1 MADHFDPYLAYAKS
15 RGINIIKGGLDKVDF
30 KPDIIIL
37 SHVVEHWNN
46 FGEEIKK
53 LINQRSSPI
62 IINYQMNAG
71 PLPIGHWIFSEEC
84 GGRIIGEA
92 CHIFDLFSYFIDA
105 PATEVNTTALGGKRD
120 ISGEEEINRVAPLVK
135 EIRARSGGMISVDT
149 SKSAVADAAIKAGA
163 NMVNDVWALKK
174 DPEMVEVVA
183 SAKVYVVLM
192 HNDSNPSYSDVV
204 YDTIESLKKSVD
216 KAVRDGIPEDLIII
230 DPGIGFGKD
239 MRQNLTIL
247 RRLEEYKSI
256 GRPILVGTSRKST
269 IGNILQVPVHERTYG
284 TAASIA
290 IAIAKGTNIVRVHDV
305 GEMAQVCKM
314 SDAIIRE
321 GAQ

>member
-1 MADHFDPYLAYAKS
+1 MTELVFTDTGWEKKTYVMGIINATPDSFSGD
-15 RGINIIKGGLDKVDF
+15 GINGNIEAGVSQALSFYSEGADILDIGGESTRPQSLYGNVK
-30 KPDIIIL
+30 
-37 SHVVEHWNN
+37 
-46 FGEEIKK
+46 
-53 LINQRSSPI
+53 
-62 IINYQMNAG
+62 
-71 PLPIGHWIFSEEC
+71 
-84 GGRIIGEA
+84 
-92 CHIFDLFSYFIDA
+92 
-105 PATEVNTTALGGKRD
+105 D
-120 ISGEEEINRVAPLVK
+120 ISGEEEINRVVPLVK

-216 KAVRDGIPEDLIII
+216 KAVRDGISEDLIII

-314 SDAIIRE
+314 SDAIIKE

>member
-1 MADHFDPYLAYAKS
+1 MTELVFTDTGWEKKTYVMGIINATPDSFSGD
-15 RGINIIKGGLDKVDF
+15 GINGNIEAGVSQALSFYSEGADILDIGGESTRPQSLYGNVK
-30 KPDIIIL
+30 
-37 SHVVEHWNN
+37 
-46 FGEEIKK
+46 
-53 LINQRSSPI
+53 
-62 IINYQMNAG
+62 
-71 PLPIGHWIFSEEC
+71 
-84 GGRIIGEA
+84 
-92 CHIFDLFSYFIDA
+92 
-105 PATEVNTTALGGKRD
+105 D
-120 ISGEEEINRVAPLVK
+120 ISGKEEINRVVPLVK

-216 KAVRDGIPEDLIII
+216 EAVRDGIPEDLIII

>member
-1 MADHFDPYLAYAKS
+1 MTELVFTDTGWEKKTYVMGIINATPDSFSGD
-15 RGINIIKGGLDKVDF
+15 GINGNIEAGVSQALRFYSEGADILDIGGESTRPQSLYGNVK
-30 KPDIIIL
+30 
-37 SHVVEHWNN
+37 
-46 FGEEIKK
+46 
-53 LINQRSSPI
+53 
-62 IINYQMNAG
+62 
-71 PLPIGHWIFSEEC
+71 
-84 GGRIIGEA
+84 
-92 CHIFDLFSYFIDA
+92 
-105 PATEVNTTALGGKRD
+105 D

-135 EIRARSGGMISVDT
+135 EIRARSGGIISVDT

-192 HNDSNPSYSDVV
+192 HNDPNPSYSDVV

-216 KAVRDGIPEDLIII
+216 KAVMDGIPEDLIII

-239 MRQNLTIL
+239 MHQNLTIL

-290 IAIAKGTNIVRVHDV
+290 IAIAKH
-305 GEMAQVCKM
+305 
-314 SDAIIRE
+314 AI
-321 GAQ
+321 ALPLPC

>member
-1 MADHFDPYLAYAKS
+1 MTELVFTDTGWEKKTYVMGIINATPDSFSGD
-15 RGINIIKGGLDKVDF
+15 GINGNIEAGVSQALSFYSEGADILDIGGESTRPQSLYGNVK
-30 KPDIIIL
+30 
-37 SHVVEHWNN
+37 
-46 FGEEIKK
+46 
-53 LINQRSSPI
+53 
-62 IINYQMNAG
+62 
-71 PLPIGHWIFSEEC
+71 
-84 GGRIIGEA
+84 
-92 CHIFDLFSYFIDA
+92 
-105 PATEVNTTALGGKRD
+105 D
-120 ISGEEEINRVAPLVK
+120 ISGKEEINRVVPLVK

-192 HNDSNPSYSDVV
+192 HNDPNPSYSDVV

-216 KAVRDGIPEDLIII
+216 KAVMDGIPEDLIII

-239 MRQNLTIL
+239 MHQNLTIL

>member
-1 MADHFDPYLAYAKS
+1 MTELVFTDTGWEKKTYVMGIINATPDSFSGD
-15 RGINIIKGGLDKVDF
+15 GINGNIEAGVSQALRFYSEGADILDIGGESTRPQSLYGNVK
-30 KPDIIIL
+30 
-37 SHVVEHWNN
+37 
-46 FGEEIKK
+46 
-53 LINQRSSPI
+53 
-62 IINYQMNAG
+62 
-71 PLPIGHWIFSEEC
+71 
-84 GGRIIGEA
+84 
-92 CHIFDLFSYFIDA
+92 
-105 PATEVNTTALGGKRD
+105 D
-120 ISGEEEINRVAPLVK
+120 ISGKEEINRVVPLVK

-239 MRQNLTIL
+239 MHQNLTIL

>member
-1 MADHFDPYLAYAKS
+1 MVFTDTGWERKTYVMGIINATPDSFSGD
-15 RGINIIKGGLDKVDF
+15 GINGNIEAGVSQALSFYSEGADILDIGGESTRPQSLYGNVK
-30 KPDIIIL
+30 
-37 SHVVEHWNN
+37 
-46 FGEEIKK
+46 
-53 LINQRSSPI
+53 
-62 IINYQMNAG
+62 
-71 PLPIGHWIFSEEC
+71 
-84 GGRIIGEA
+84 
-92 CHIFDLFSYFIDA
+92 
-105 PATEVNTTALGGKRD
+105 D
-120 ISGEEEINRVAPLVK
+120 ISGKEEINRVVPLVK

-216 KAVRDGIPEDLIII
+216 KAVMDGIPEDLIII

-321 GAQ
+321 EAQ

>member
-1 MADHFDPYLAYAKS
+1 MTELVFTDTGWGKKTYVMGIINATPDSFSGD
-15 RGINIIKGGLDKVDF
+15 GINGNIEAGVSQALSFYSEGADILDIGGESTRPQSLYGNVK
-30 KPDIIIL
+30 
-37 SHVVEHWNN
+37 
-46 FGEEIKK
+46 
-53 LINQRSSPI
+53 
-62 IINYQMNAG
+62 
-71 PLPIGHWIFSEEC
+71 
-84 GGRIIGEA
+84 
-92 CHIFDLFSYFIDA
+92 
-105 PATEVNTTALGGKRD
+105 D
-120 ISGEEEINRVAPLVK
+120 ISGQEEINRVAPLVK

-216 KAVRDGIPEDLIII
+216 KAVRDGISEDLIII

-256 GRPILVGTSRKST
+256 GRPILIGTSRKST

>member
-1 MADHFDPYLAYAKS
+1 MVFTDTGWEKKTYVMGIINATPDSFSGD
-15 RGINIIKGGLDKVDF
+15 GINGNIEAGVSQALSFYSEGADILDIGGESTRPQSLYGNVK
-30 KPDIIIL
+30 
-37 SHVVEHWNN
+37 
-46 FGEEIKK
+46 
-53 LINQRSSPI
+53 
-62 IINYQMNAG
+62 
-71 PLPIGHWIFSEEC
+71 
-84 GGRIIGEA
+84 
-92 CHIFDLFSYFIDA
+92 
-105 PATEVNTTALGGKRD
+105 D
-120 ISGEEEINRVAPLVK
+120 ISGKEEINRVVPLVK

-192 HNDSNPSYSDVV
+192 HNDPNPSYSDVV

-239 MRQNLTIL
+239 MHQNLTIL

>member
-1 MADHFDPYLAYAKS
+1 VTELVFTDTGWEKKTYVMGIINATPDSFSGD
-15 RGINIIKGGLDKVDF
+15 GINGNIEAGVSQALSFYSEGADILDIGGESTRPQSLYGNVK
-30 KPDIIIL
+30 
-37 SHVVEHWNN
+37 
-46 FGEEIKK
+46 
-53 LINQRSSPI
+53 
-62 IINYQMNAG
+62 
-71 PLPIGHWIFSEEC
+71 
-84 GGRIIGEA
+84 
-92 CHIFDLFSYFIDA
+92 
-105 PATEVNTTALGGKRD
+105 D
-120 ISGEEEINRVAPLVK
+120 ISGKEEINRVVPLVK

-216 KAVRDGIPEDLIII
+216 KAVRDGISEDLIII